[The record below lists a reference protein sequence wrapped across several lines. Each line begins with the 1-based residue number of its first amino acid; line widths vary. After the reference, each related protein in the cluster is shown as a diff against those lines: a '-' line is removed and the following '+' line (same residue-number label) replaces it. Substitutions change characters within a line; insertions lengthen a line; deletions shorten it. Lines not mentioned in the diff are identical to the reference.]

1 MQEGDSQQPSS
12 AGNGERRGLRRT
24 GAKAGAA
31 AYAAFRVIRIV
42 RTGIRRTIEALLAVI
57 ILFEEW
63 GWRPLAA
70 ALAALARFAPVARV
84 EAMVASLPPYPALLV
99 FAAPSALLLP
109 LKLLSLWL
117 IGQGQIVLA
126 TALFVGA
133 KVVGTALVARI
144 FQLTQPALMRLHWF
158 AWLYGIVIPWK
169 EALVERVRQSWVWQ
183 QSRLFKARL
192 KERLRVVWGPARA
205 AALALL
211 ARLRGLLARRP

>member
-1 MQEGDSQQPSS
+1 MHESDPQQPATS
-12 AGNGERRGLRRT
+12 GNSRRGLRRT
-24 GAKAGAA
+24 GAKAGPA
-31 AYAAFRVIRIV
+31 AYAAFRAIRIARLAV
-42 RTGIRRTIEALLAVI
+42 RRAIEALLALI

-84 EAMVASLPPYPALLV
+84 EAMVASLPPYAALVV

-117 IGQGQIVLA
+117 IGNGQVVLA
-126 TALFVGA
+126 SALFIGA

-144 FQLTQPALMRLHWF
+144 FQLTQPALMRLTWF
-158 AWLYGIVIPWK
+158 ARLYGIVIPWK

-183 QSRLFKARL
+183 RARLLKMRL
-192 KERLRVVWGPARA
+192 KERLRFVWEPARA
-205 AALALL
+205 AARALA
-211 ARLRGLLARRP
+211 ARLRGLFARRS